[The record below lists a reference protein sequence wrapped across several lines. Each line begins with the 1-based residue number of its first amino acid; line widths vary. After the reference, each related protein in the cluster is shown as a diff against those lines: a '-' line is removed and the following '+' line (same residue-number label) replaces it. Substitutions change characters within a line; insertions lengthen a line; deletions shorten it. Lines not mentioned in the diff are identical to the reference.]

1 MSGPHK
7 VLALAFLCACCSSA
21 SPTSPVSSAP
31 VSAPTPVPAPAPVP
45 PAAADPPP
53 PPAPAPDATPVP
65 SDPAPVPSLPVPT
78 PPPVLAADE
87 YRASGRVKDEN
98 GVGVA
103 NARVWLESHGTTTLV
118 STGGDGSYSLSFR
131 SQRLF
136 LGVANV
142 IALIYAGHNGYLS
155 TAQAI
160 HVDAHDFVRD
170 LRIRRETV
178 ITAGQSVAISVDT
191 DSPICYDGEFVLRL
205 TTFCELV
212 PIRAPA
218 TGTVVVTA
226 GAPADVQSSYVGT
239 TQSQG
244 SVSLPVEAGRIYHIG
259 IEVHRG
265 YLPVQIPVTTSFK

>member
-1 MSGPHK
+1 MKHK
-7 VLALAFLCACCSSA
+7 VLVLAFFGACCSSA

-31 VSAPTPVPAPAPVP
+31 ISDPTPAPAPAPVP
-45 PAAADPPP
+45 PAVADPTPAPAPEATPTPPDP
-53 PPAPAPDATPVP
+53 PPAP
-65 SDPAPVPSLPVPT
+65 VPT
-78 PPPVLAADE
+78 TPPVLAADE

-103 NARVWLESHGTTTLV
+103 NARVWLESHGSTTLV
-118 STGGDGSYSLSFR
+118 STSGDGSYSLSFR

-170 LRIRRETV
+170 LRLRRESV
-178 ITAGQSVAISVDT
+178 ITAGQSAAIGVDT
-191 DSPICYDGEFVLRL
+191 DSPICYDGELVLRL
-205 TTFCELV
+205 TTFCEQV

-226 GAPADVQSSYVGT
+226 GGPADLQSSYVGT

-244 SVSLPVEAGRIYHIG
+244 SVSLPVEAGRIYYIG

-265 YLPVQIPVTTSFK
+265 YLPVQIPVMTSFK